1 MTTQPNLSLNQFGQ
15 QAIVGQLA
23 MGIGSPPNV
32 ISAVVSANQAT
43 TLSYGQAIKFDTAV
57 VTQIGVPPIISC
69 AASTLADG
77 YLIYSTKNAGT
88 ALTAG
93 VFVEVLL
100 GGVMWMLVEGTT
112 VLSGSL
118 LEDGADVGSMQPFA
132 TTGNFP
138 RGVSLDW
145 ATSGQLFR
153 ANLQPG
159 NIKAA
164 NAAAHA

>member
-1 MTTQPNLSLNQFGQ
+1 
-15 QAIVGQLA
+15 
-23 MGIGSPPNV
+23 
-32 ISAVVSANQAT
+32 
-43 TLSYGQAIKFDTAV
+43 
-57 VTQIGVPPIISC
+57 
-69 AASTLADG
+69 
-77 YLIYSTKNAGT
+77 
-88 ALTAG
+88 
-93 VFVEVLL
+93 
-100 GGVMWMLVEGTT
+100 MLVDGTT